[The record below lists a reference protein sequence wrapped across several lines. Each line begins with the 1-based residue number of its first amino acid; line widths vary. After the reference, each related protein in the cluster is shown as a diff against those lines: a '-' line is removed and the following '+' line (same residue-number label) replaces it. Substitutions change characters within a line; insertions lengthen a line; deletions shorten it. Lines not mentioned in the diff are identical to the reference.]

1 MKMME
6 NNGQSD
12 RALFEVNPIELG
24 RFDPDSQDLDF
35 ILYQLIWIYQIHWIY
50 QIQNIVNIS
59 SGKLS
64 LNQCDRTL
72 SGLYITI
79 TLKVQIH
86 NRV

>member
-1 MKMME
+1 MME

-35 ILYQLIWIYQIHWIY
+35 ILYQLVWIY

-79 TLKVQIH
+79 TLKVKIH
-86 NRV
+86 NRA